1 MAQSKNDQLYL
12 GKIFDPKSG
21 KISEDK
27 LLYDPS
33 DLTTHAVV
41 TGMTGS
47 GKTGLCVG
55 LLEEAALKG
64 LPAIIIDPKGDLTNL
79 VLHFPDLLPE
89 DFKPWIDP
97 GEAKRSG
104 KDMDTIAADTAS
116 LWKNG
121 LADWEIGKVDIQKL
135 QSSVDFG
142 IYTPGSSSG
151 IPVNIVS
158 SFQAPELSWE
168 ENSEVLREDIASVVT
183 GLLGLVGQTDI
194 DPLRSREHILL
205 SNIMENAWS
214 KGTSLQLTDLIL
226 QVQKPPF
233 NKLGAFPLDSFFP
246 EKDRFELAMLLNNI
260 LASPSFQS
268 WLEGQSLNIPELLYT
283 KDGKPRHSIFY
294 LSHLSDAER
303 MFFVT
308 LLFTAIESWMREQ
321 RGTSSLRALVYFD
334 EILGYLPPVANPPS
348 SPVMLRMLKQ
358 ARAFGVGLLLAT
370 QNPVDLNYKALSN
383 TGTWIIGRLQTERD
397 KERLMDGLQSAGGDI
412 DLKTIDKLISGLKKR
427 VFLIHN
433 VHESGGAKLFHT
445 RWAMNYLAG
454 PMTRTQIPALNNL
467 VGAGLDIKPEKAA
480 ESADEVSKKPKI
492 KQTAGMVSESASS
505 QKPDIPADLEE
516 YFLPVDVD
524 LAEAAKD
531 AGFEGNIDQK
541 STGFQYRPALLV
553 QAHVNYYSQK
563 YKVEDER
570 TISSLVVEQEGRILR
585 WDDHSWKSYDPGS
598 LHTKAMPKASFS
610 ALPDWLT
617 EITSFNSLQSDY
629 IDWIYKTGQIHIKA
643 NETLKL
649 YTSPSTS
656 KADFIK
662 ECSDAARE
670 MISTESDQLNTK
682 YEKKMDALMAKIKRQ
697 KLEVEE
703 QEDEVDQRRIEELG
717 THGEL
722 VISLL
727 TKRKR
732 SISSSLTKRRMT
744 SQAKAELEQEIQEM
758 ETLEKQ
764 MIALENEK
772 KEALRDLNDKWANAV
787 NDISE
792 IPLSPYKKDIVVEIF
807 GILWMPHYLLKD
819 KELPAYSK

>member
-1 MAQSKNDQLYL
+1 MAQSKNDHLYL
-12 GKIFDPKSG
+12 GKIFDSKSG
-21 KISEDK
+21 KTSEET
-27 LLYDPS
+27 LLYDPA

-47 GKTGLCVG
+47 GKTGLCIG

-64 LPAIIIDPKGDLTNL
+64 IPAIIIDPKGDLTNL

-97 GEAKRSG
+97 GEAERSG
-104 KDMDTIAADTAS
+104 KDMDTIAAGTAD

-121 LADWEIGKVDIQKL
+121 LADWGIGKEDIQKL
-135 QSSVDFG
+135 QSAVEFA

-168 ENSEVLREDIASVVT
+168 EHSEVLREDIASVVT

-268 WLEGQSLNIPELLYT
+268 WLDGQSLNISELLYT

-433 VHESGGAKLFHT
+433 VHESKGARLFHT

-467 VGAGLDIKPEKAA
+467 AGAGLDIKPEKAA

-492 KQTAGMVSESASS
+492 KQTASTVSESPSS
-505 QKPDIPADLEE
+505 QKPNIPADLEE

-524 LAEAAKD
+524 LAKAAKD

-541 STGFQYRPALLV
+541 STGFRYHPALLV

-563 YKVEDER
+563 YKVEDAR

-598 LHTKAMPKASFS
+598 LHTKAMPKAVFS
-610 ALPDWLT
+610 ALPEWMT
-617 EITSFNSLQSDY
+617 EITSYKSIQSDY

-649 YTSPSTS
+649 YASPGTS
-656 KADFIK
+656 KVDFIK

-670 MISTESDQLNTK
+670 ITSTESDKLETK
-682 YEKKMDALMAKIKRQ
+682 YKKKVDVLIGKIKRQ

-703 QEDEVDQRRIEELG
+703 QEDEVDQRRLEELG

-744 SQAKAELEQEIQEM
+744 SQAKAELEQEIQEL

-764 MIALENEK
+764 MIGLENEK
-772 KEALRDLNDKWANAV
+772 NEALKDLNDKWADAV

-792 IPLSPYKKDIVVEIF
+792 IPLSPYKKDIVIEVF
-807 GILWMPHYLLKD
+807 GILWMPYYLLKN
-819 KELPAYSK
+819 KELPAYTK